1 MHLFNTV
8 RFYLRCQ
15 VFDVDGWYNIL
26 TTAKALEE
34 WSIVPGRLKNT
45 SINIRCMGVNKRVSD
60 SIAQSS

>member
-8 RFYLRCQ
+8 RFDLRCQ

-45 SINIRCMGVNKRVSD
+45 SINIRCMGVNKRVSY

>member
-8 RFYLRCQ
+8 RFDLRCQ

-45 SINIRCMGVNKRVSD
+45 SINIRRMGVNKRVSD

>member
-8 RFYLRCQ
+8 SFDLRCQ

-34 WSIVPGRLKNT
+34 WSIVPGRLKKT
-45 SINIRCMGVNKRVSD
+45 SINITCMGVNKRVSD

>member
-8 RFYLRCQ
+8 RFDLRCQ

-45 SINIRCMGVNKRVSD
+45 SINIRYMGVNKRVSD

>member
-8 RFYLRCQ
+8 SFDLRCQ

-34 WSIVPGRLKNT
+34 WSIVPGRLKKT
-45 SINIRCMGVNKRVSD
+45 SINITCMGVN
-60 SIAQSS
+60 